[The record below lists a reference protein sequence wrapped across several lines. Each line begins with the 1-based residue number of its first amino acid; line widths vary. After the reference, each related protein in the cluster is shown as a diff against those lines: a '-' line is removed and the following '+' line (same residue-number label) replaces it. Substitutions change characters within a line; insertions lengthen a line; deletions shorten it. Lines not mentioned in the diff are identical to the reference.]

1 MSKSLGRLI
10 FVVFIYL
17 FSLRYYLEC
26 MDLFERSEKLTI
38 NIAFWAMTVFAVR
51 ELFSLVRVTLK
62 EYRKQGLFDKNII
75 GKTIYDK
82 RTHLVAA
89 VALYVILIPLT
100 GFYITSFAAFC
111 AFSFILGTRNPI
123 NMILPGGIIMVFI
136 YGIFT
141 VLLQL
146 RLPGG
151 LLM

>member
-10 FVVFIYL
+10 FVVFIWF

-26 MDLFERSEKLTI
+26 MNLSERSEKLTV
-38 NIAFWAMTVFAVR
+38 NIAFWAMTAFAVK
-51 ELFSLVRVTLK
+51 ELFDLVRITIK
-62 EYRKQGLFDKNII
+62 EKRKQGLFNENII
-75 GKTIYDK
+75 GKTVCDK
-82 RTHLVAA
+82 RTQLVAA

-123 NMILPGGIIMVFI
+123 KMILPGGVIMVLI

>member
-10 FVVFIYL
+10 FVVFIWS

-26 MDLFERSEKLTI
+26 LNLSERSEKLTI
-38 NIAFWAMTVFAVR
+38 NIAFWAMTALAVK
-51 ELFSLVRVTLK
+51 ELFNLVRVTLK
-62 EYRKQGLFDKNII
+62 EYRKQGLFNENII
-75 GKTIYDK
+75 GKTVYDK
-82 RTHLVAA
+82 RTHLVVA
-89 VALYVILIPLT
+89 VALYVILIPFT

-111 AFSFILGTRNPI
+111 AFSFILGSRNLI
-123 NMILPGGIIMVFI
+123 KIILPGVIIMVFI

-146 RLPGG
+146 RLPSG

>member
-10 FVVFIYL
+10 FVVFIWS

-26 MDLFERSEKLTI
+26 MNLSERSEKLTI
-38 NIAFWAMTVFAVR
+38 NIAFWAMTALAAK
-51 ELFSLVRVTLK
+51 ELFNLVRVTLK
-62 EYRKQGLFDKNII
+62 ENRKQGLFNENII
-75 GKTIYDK
+75 VKTVYDK

-89 VALYVILIPLT
+89 VALYIFLIPFT

-111 AFSFILGTRNPI
+111 AFSFILGTRHPI
-123 NMILPGGIIMVFI
+123 KMILPGGIIMVLI